1 MRTATAVLLVL
12 SLAVLPAC
20 QMNERLSGTLFGAT
34 GGAVIGGVTSG
45 FAGVVIGGVLG
56 GVAGYLIGDYMAD
69 RRERG
74 RPSVFG
80 SGSDTQLAGD
90 VRVIEARDAY
100 DRARAAETSVEARRW
115 LEESLRLN
123 PDRPEPYNALALNAL
138 YAGDRDQAEAYL
150 LTALEKDPDYEMAKL
165 NLKKLRAEQ

>member
-12 SLAVLPAC
+12 ALALLPAC
-20 QMNERLSGTLFGAT
+20 QMNERLSGTIFGGAGGAVLGGVT
-34 GGAVIGGVTSG
+34 AGFGGAVIGGL
-45 FAGVVIGGVLG
+45 LG

-69 RRERG
+69 QRERG

-80 SGSDTQLAGD
+80 SGSDTIPVSD
-90 VRVIEARDAY
+90 VRVIEAMDAY
-100 DRARAAETSVEARRW
+100 DRARAAETSTEARRW

-150 LTALEKDPDYEMAKL
+150 LTALQKDPDYEMARI
-165 NLKKLRAEQ
+165 NLERLRSEQ